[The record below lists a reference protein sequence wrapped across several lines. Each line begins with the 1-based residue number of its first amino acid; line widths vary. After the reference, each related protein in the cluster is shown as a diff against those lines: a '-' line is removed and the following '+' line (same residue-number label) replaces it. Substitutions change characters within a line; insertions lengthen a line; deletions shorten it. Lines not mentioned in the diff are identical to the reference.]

1 MRVGILMRILRQ
13 EESLR
18 PLKLNGNESQE
29 QKKYWKYLG
38 TVETPSKEKLLLFM
52 KWPVVHP
59 RLKLSN
65 L

>member
-1 MRVGILMRILRQ
+1 MRILRQ

-52 KWPVVHP
+52 K
-59 RLKLSN
+59 
-65 L
+65 